1 MAGQTANPEAK
12 PPQRSSRRRFVGGLV
27 LGGVCGTLGTAAAL
41 RGRRS
46 HSVADAEVAKTN
58 PSPAF
63 HNLDHERFMREAIA
77 QAKNVP
83 LLPFGAVIVRA
94 DKGEVVA
101 AGFNRTKISPT
112 YHGEVDAINRCAEL
126 HPDIDWSG
134 LALYTTAEPCPTC
147 ESAVAWAGI
156 GMVVFGSSIPFLKTL
171 GWWQIDIRAE
181 EVIRRTPFGKCTLL
195 GGVLEA
201 ECNALFRA
209 VPRGPF
215 RAET

>member
-1 MAGQTANPEAK
+1 M

-27 LGGVCGTLGTAAAL
+27 LGGVCGSLGTTAVL
-41 RGRRS
+41 RRRS
-46 HSVADAEVAKTN
+46 LRPVQEAEVAKTT

-63 HNLDHERFMREAIA
+63 QHLDHERFMREAIA

-94 DKGEVVA
+94 ETGEVVA
-101 AGFNRTKISPT
+101 AGFNRSQISPT

-134 LALYTTAEPCPTC
+134 LALYTTAEPCPMC

-156 GMVVFGSSIPFLKTL
+156 GLVVFGSSIPFLKTM

-181 EVIRRTPFGKCTLL
+181 EVVRRTPFRKCALL

-201 ECNALFRA
+201 
-209 VPRGPF
+209 
-215 RAET
+215 